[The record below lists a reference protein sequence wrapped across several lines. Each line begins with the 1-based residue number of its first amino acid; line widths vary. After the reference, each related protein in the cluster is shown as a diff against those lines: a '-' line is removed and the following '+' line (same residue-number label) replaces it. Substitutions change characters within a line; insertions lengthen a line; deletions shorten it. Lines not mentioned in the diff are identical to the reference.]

1 VREGVTGYKGERRG
15 YRIHGREKVEKMRTN
30 VTFTHGN

>member
-1 VREGVTGYKGERRG
+1 MLRSERRG